1 MESMGLREFEA
12 ACAEVVEKVRRT
24 GRPVLITRSG
34 EPVAEIIP
42 HPSSPIRTRRW
53 LGSLRES
60 GKIVGDIV
68 SPASDEADWD
78 ALRT

>member
-12 ACAEVVEKVRRT
+12 TCAEVVEKVRRT
-24 GRPVLITRSG
+24 GKPVLITCSG

-42 HPSSPIRTRRW
+42 HPSSPTRTRRW

-68 SPASDEADWD
+68 SP
-78 ALRT
+78 RYTT